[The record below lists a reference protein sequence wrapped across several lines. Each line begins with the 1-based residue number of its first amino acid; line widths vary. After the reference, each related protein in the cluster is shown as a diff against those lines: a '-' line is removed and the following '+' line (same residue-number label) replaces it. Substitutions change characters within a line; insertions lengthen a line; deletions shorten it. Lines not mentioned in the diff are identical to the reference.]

1 MGCTANWD
9 EEEKNTFVI
18 LVAPHS
24 TSDSRG
30 DDISA
35 ILNTI
40 SVLSSDLVRVF
51 VVSWSKP
58 LNFYK
63 NLTACVCWHLI

>member
-1 MGCTANWD
+1 VGCTAHWD
-9 EEEKNTFVI
+9 EEGKNAFVI

-30 DDISA
+30 DDINA
-35 ILNTI
+35 ILNST
-40 SVLSSDLVRVF
+40 SVLSSDLVCVF

-58 LNFYK
+58 LTFTK
-63 NLTACVCWHLI
+63 TSQHVFVGI